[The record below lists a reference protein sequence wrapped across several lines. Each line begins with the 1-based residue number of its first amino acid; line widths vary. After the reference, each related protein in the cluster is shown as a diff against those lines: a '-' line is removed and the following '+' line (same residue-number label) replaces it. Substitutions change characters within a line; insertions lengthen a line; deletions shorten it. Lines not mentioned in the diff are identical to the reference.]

1 MIHLLDEEYTVLTLI
16 QEPVIGRKDCFER
29 QSDIE
34 KVIRTGKRIYLG
46 GHGNLD
52 EPRVIGKRSYA
63 AFPKSGRY
71 YDNGRVLQFSVIKN
85 ENGRCYSASNG
96 TDEPC
101 MPEEFPIKNWP
112 KK

>member
-1 MIHLLDEEYTVLTLI
+1 VSNEEDTVFSLI

-29 QSDIE
+29 QADIE
-34 KVIRTGKRIYLG
+34 RVIRSGRKIYLG
-46 GHGNLD
+46 AHGNLNR
-52 EPRVIGKRSYA
+52 PRVIGRHVFTS
-63 AFPKSGRY
+63 FPKNGKY
-71 YDNGRVLQFSVIKN
+71 YDNGRSLQFSVIKN
-85 ENGRCYSASNG
+85 ENGRCYSSSNG